1 MLVLICLCCQNHFLV
16 QYDSYSHIENNNCA
30 MAGRGCIIHIKVL
43 NTGATEGGEESS
55 TDLPLQVALHSPL
68 EILRDEIERLTNIE
82 KRDQVLILCDFT
94 DPERNSDVLLD
105 SERDSFSLRDC
116 GIRNN
121 SILTLHALGISAER
135 RMRLME
141 EAFSK
146 KKKESETSKIPLNV
160 ISTRI
165 TPAAA
170 NHSYNGIIFDIEVK
184 TPHIISID
192 SISIGGMLGPV
203 VRYQHCFCFQ
213 IYLSC
218 ILIWNIYDKMY
229 FYFPFPL

>member
-1 MLVLICLCCQNHFLV
+1 
-16 QYDSYSHIENNNCA
+16 
-30 MAGRGCIIHIKVL
+30 MAGRGCVIHIKVL
-43 NTGATEGGEESS
+43 STGITESS
-55 TDLPLQVALHSPL
+55 EQSIEEISLPVALHSPL
-68 EILRDEIERLTNIE
+68 DILRDEIERLTNIE

-94 DPERNSDVLLD
+94 DPERNSDVLMD
-105 SERDSFSLRDC
+105 GRDSLSLRDC
-116 GIRNN
+116 GIKNN
-121 SILTLHALGISAER
+121 SILTLHALGVSAER

-146 KKKESETSKIPLNV
+146 NKKKSSEISKIPLNV
-160 ISTRI
+160 VSTRI

-203 VRYQHCFCFQ
+203 VRLVHITII
-213 IYLSC
+213 IYHHLI
-218 ILIWNIYDKMY
+218 ILISMLIFGVEFISYVLSIKYLFYILYFIFLSSENICA
-229 FYFPFPL
+229 